1 YAPLAAAPQLGNTG
15 LWKAPPILISGATA
29 YRAGEFIYQDF
40 LYDDHGAAET
50 ADPLDPKSAG
60 DTFSRPDG
68 TYTYPTAPAYA
79 NNAAD
84 LVELRVKPL
93 SAATAFRITLNTMK
107 DPTVVAFSIAIG
119 GTVGATHPFPGG
131 ANVSSPAKLFLT
143 VHPAGSTMIAELVRA
158 GTGARVAGAAPTV
171 SVDAQRHQ
179 VQVVVSHS
187 QWNPTGQVVRLASG
201 VGLWD
206 KANGHYLLPQAT
218 AAAAT
223 PGGAGGVANP
233 PAFFNVAFRSNAQEP
248 MPTPTD
254 PAQVAK
260 QPQWWRDA
268 AQATALAAGDSTKFS
283 AQVDFPRLAAH

>member
-1 YAPLAAAPQLGNTG
+1 MGSSTQRRRATKRGSLVAAAAGALMLLAAPGIAGASGAASLYGGPQPRPGPDILYAPLAAAPQLGNTG

-143 VHPAGSTMIAELVRA
+143 VHPAGSTMIAELVHA
-158 GTGARVAGAAPTV
+158 GTRARVAGAAPTV

-206 KANGHYLLPQAT
+206 KANGHYL
-218 AAAAT
+218 
-223 PGGAGGVANP
+223 
-233 PAFFNVAFRSNAQEP
+233 
-248 MPTPTD
+248 
-254 PAQVAK
+254 
-260 QPQWWRDA
+260 
-268 AQATALAAGDSTKFS
+268 
-283 AQVDFPRLAAH
+283 